1 MKLEINNNRGETRTL
16 TTLWKLN
23 NTLLNQ
29 WIKEGSTRKL
39 ENVEVLQGVCAA

>member
-1 MKLEINNNRGETRTL
+1 MKSEINGRKKTEKFMN
-16 TTLWKLN
+16 LWKLN